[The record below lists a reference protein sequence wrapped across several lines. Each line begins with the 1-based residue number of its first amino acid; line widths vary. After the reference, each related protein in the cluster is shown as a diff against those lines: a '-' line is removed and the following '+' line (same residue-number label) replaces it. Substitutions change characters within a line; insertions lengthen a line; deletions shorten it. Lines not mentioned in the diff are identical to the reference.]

1 MKNLELINL
10 LSLGN
15 VVVAQPYE
23 NADIKLKNLISKL
36 EANILDKIQD
46 EEAKNLLIREFGN
59 SIDSLDSFTYKQ
71 FNYIFRAKFLII
83 KTKKIKLFKNF
94 DLQAKFIKNFKN

>member
-23 NADIKLKNLISKL
+23 NTDVKLKNLISKF
-36 EANILDKIQD
+36 ESNILDKIQ
-46 EEAKNLLIREFGN
+46 GN
-59 SIDSLDSFTYKQ
+59 
-71 FNYIFRAKFLII
+71 I
-83 KTKKIKLFKNF
+83 KYFVY
-94 DLQAKFIKNFKN
+94 